1 VDRASLYLIEIPQPR
16 EGNMK
21 RLLILIS
28 IAAGALALAAVAL
41 ANPGDHGKKGKAS
54 HAKFT
59 FAMTTTDNGS
69 CGNTWANDTET
80 RKYSVKDN
88 GDGTFTLRRSEK
100 GTFTTLAGQSPGACE
115 TKGKH
120 GALVA
125 AGVQGKFEGY
135 LVGTVTA
142 TSFNPNATCAAGA
155 DCSSRAGFI
164 ATYFAPGATYS
175 CDQSSND
182 CKFNFNYTASAKHH
196 APKLLLRH
204 WQDKGKGAGTLLHE
218 EFHGDIA
225 TS

>member
-1 VDRASLYLIEIPQPR
+1 
-16 EGNMK
+16 MK

-28 IAAGALALAAVAL
+28 IAAGALALAAVAI
-41 ANPGDHGKKGKAS
+41 ADPGDHGKKGKAG

-69 CGNTWANDTET
+69 CPTAPAWANETET

-88 GDGTFTLRRSEK
+88 GDGTFTLRRTEK
-100 GTFTTLAGQSPGACE
+100 GTFTTIAGRSPGACE

-120 GALVA
+120 GALIA
-125 AGVQGKFEGY
+125 AGIQGKFEGY

-142 TSFNPNATCAAGA
+142 ASFNPNAVCAAGA

-164 ATYFAPGATYS
+164 ATYFAPLATYS

-182 CKFNFNYTASAKHH
+182 CKFNYNYTASAKPD
-196 APKLLLRH
+196 AQKKLLFRH

-218 EFHGDIA
+218 KFHGDIA
-225 TS
+225 SS

>member
-1 VDRASLYLIEIPQPR
+1 
-16 EGNMK
+16 MK
-21 RLLILIS
+21 RLVILIS

-41 ANPGDHGKKGKAS
+41 ADPGDHGKKGKAG

-59 FAMTTTDNGS
+59 FAMTTTDGGS

-88 GDGTFTLRRSEK
+88 GDGTFTLRRTEK
-100 GTFTTLAGQSPGACE
+100 GTFTTIAGQSPGACE

-120 GALVA
+120 GALVT
-125 AGVQGKFEGY
+125 AGVQGKFNGY

-142 TSFNPNATCAAGA
+142 TSFNPNAVCAAGA
-155 DCSSRAGFI
+155 DCSSRSGFI

-182 CKFNFNYTASAKHH
+182 CKFNYNYTASAKPD
-196 APKLLLRH
+196 AQKKLLFRH
-204 WQDKGKGAGTLLHE
+204 WQDKGKGAGTLLKE

>member
-1 VDRASLYLIEIPQPR
+1 MR
-16 EGNMK
+16 
-21 RLLILIS
+21 RLLIFIS
-28 IAAGALALAAVAL
+28 ISAGALALAAVGL
-41 ANPGDHGKKGKAS
+41 ANPGDHGKKSNHG
-54 HAKFT
+54 HAKFA

-69 CGNTWANDTET
+69 CGGAWANDTET
-80 RKYSVKDN
+80 RTYSVKDN
-88 GDGTFTLRRSEK
+88 HNGTFTLRRTER

-115 TKGKH
+115 TTGRH
-120 GALVA
+120 GAAVL

-196 APKLLLRH
+196 APELLFRH
-204 WQDKGKGAGTLLHE
+204 WQDKGKGAGTLLKE